1 MSPVLNS
8 LGIAKPPRDTR
19 VVAAMSGGVDSSV
32 VAGLLK
38 REGYDVVGVTL
49 QLYDHGR
56 AVKKKGAC
64 CAGQDI
70 HDAKRVAEQLAIP
83 HYVLDYEER
92 FRRAVMEDFAASYAR
107 GETPIPCVRCNE
119 KIKFG
124 DLLALARELGADAL
138 ATGHYVRRAIGP
150 SGPELHRAADET
162 RDQSYFLFATTEEQL
177 LMLRFPLGELDK
189 REVRALA
196 HSLDLAVAEKP
207 DSQDICFVPQG
218 RYTDVVERLKPDAVE
233 PGDIVD
239 MGGRVLGRHPGII
252 HFTVG
257 QRKSLGLAGND
268 APLFVVRLDAA
279 SRRVVVGRRESL
291 RTQKIRLGFVNWL
304 MPPDAGPL
312 ICAVKVRSTRPPA
325 AARIVPLA
333 DAMAEVELISGE
345 DAVAPGQACVFYEQG
360 GTRVL
365 GGGWIVKTE
374 PAQAAANVVSC
385 AEKSAA

>member
-257 QRKSLGLAGND
+257 QRKGLGLAGND

-291 RTQKIRLGFVNWL
+291 RTQKISLGFVNWL
-304 MPPDAGPL
+304 MPPGAGPL

-333 DAMAEVELISGE
+333 DAAAEVELISGE

-374 PAQAAANVVSC
+374 PAQAAA
-385 AEKSAA
+385 